1 MKKSLII
8 FAALVMIA
16 SFSTKLMAQAIAPAN
31 ANAEIKTALTLNST
45 IPLEFGK
52 MAVTGTAGTVI
63 LTPAGSPTASNVQLL
78 AGQTRTA
85 ASYDATGEANSAYTI
100 TVQGTDATIHT
111 TASGANPDMTV
122 NTFTCSKGLAANNGL
137 FNGSGLETFTIG
149 GTLHVGATQNIGT
162 YTGTFNV
169 TINY

>member
-1 MKKSLII
+1 MQNNEQNANQTKKKTNNQSINQLQTIKTKTTMKKSLII

-85 ASYDATGEANSAYTI
+85 ASYDATGEANSAYTYKVPMQPSI
-100 TVQGTDATIHT
+100 LLRQVLTPT
-111 TASGANPDMTV
+111 
-122 NTFTCSKGLAANNGL
+122 
-137 FNGSGLETFTIG
+137 
-149 GTLHVGATQNIGT
+149 
-162 YTGTFNV
+162 
-169 TINY
+169 